1 VRSVRARRTAPD
13 RRSVLVGVKRAFDTV
28 MLAIGLVVALAI
40 AAYAIWW
47 IVILT
52 NDSSTIGAIAR

>member
-1 VRSVRARRTAPD
+1 VRSFRARRTAPD
-13 RRSVLVGVKRAFDTV
+13 RRSVLAGVKRAFDRV